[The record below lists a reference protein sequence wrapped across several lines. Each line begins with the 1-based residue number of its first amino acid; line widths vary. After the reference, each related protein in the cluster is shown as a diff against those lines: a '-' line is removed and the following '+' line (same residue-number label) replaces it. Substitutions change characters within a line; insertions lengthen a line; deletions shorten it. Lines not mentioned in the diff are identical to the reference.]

1 METNKKYYQDQV
13 NKIVTTGEYKP
24 TIKIFGQN
32 GEGDTKHMDL
42 NKDSAQVLID
52 WLQLIVNRE
61 TPRTIEFTRVNN
73 DANGNPRYV
82 CHFLEFISDKDE
94 ENHNLGKNK
103 TDYNTAYK
111 YVLALKRAKQLG
123 GRKFHN
129 KQFGG
134 GIVFQSYNIKETER
148 KILEL
153 INSL

>member
-42 NKDSAQVLID
+42 NKDSAQVLIN
-52 WLQLIVNRE
+52 WLQLIVDRE
-61 TPRTIEFTRVNN
+61 TPRSIEFTRVNS
-73 DANGNPRYV
+73 DSNGNSRHA
-82 CHFLEFISDKDE
+82 CHFLEFIKDSE
-94 ENHNLGKNK
+94 FNLSI
-103 TDYNTAYK
+103 DEK
-111 YVLALKRAKQLG
+111 YTLALKRAKELG

-134 GIVFQSYNIKETER
+134 GIVFQTTQPEKLGAEIV
-148 KILEL
+148 EL
-153 INSL
+153 INKL